1 MVHVS
6 VLMDIAEARQKDITN
21 TAHILG
27 FQTTVMATT
36 RMSEEAD
43 LVDNVNVKIT
53 RGGAT
58 LPAIVQDD

>member
-6 VLMDIAEARQKDITN
+6 VLMDIAETRQKDITN

-36 RMSEEAD
+36 RMLEEAD
-43 LVDNVNVKIT
+43 LVDNGNAKLT

-58 LPAIVQDD
+58 LPAIVRDD